1 MKLWEKILTKMGF
14 IILILILIVIMNCS
28 LFVGNYEISFEEYLM
43 FLKKLFGLESTLSL
57 EKYGMLQSVI
67 FEIRLPRIVAATIIG
82 ASLAISGSAFQAMFV
97 NPLVSPGI
105 LGVLSGASFGA
116 ALGMV
121 LGWSWFFI
129 NLSTFVFGILAVLLA
144 LTISFIYTSAKN
156 MIILVLGGIISSSLF
171 SALLSIV
178 KYTADPYNTLPAIT
192 YWLMGSLSFSTSS
205 MVWNLT
211 IPMICGILILLFFS
225 KYLNALSLGDEEA
238 KALGVDTLKVKIIV
252 ILVATFISA
261 LSVILA
267 GIIGWIGLIIPHIA
281 RLLFGADNKII
292 LPISAI
298 LGAIFLLIVDNASR
312 VIFSFEVPIGIVTA
326 IIGIPIFILVLKNA
340 KRGF

>member
-1 MKLWEKILTKMGF
+1 MNKLGF
-14 IILILILIVIMNCS
+14 FILIIFLFILMNSS
-28 LFVGNYEISFEEYLM
+28 LFIGNYQITLDEYINFFKSFIG
-43 FLKKLFGLESTLSL
+43 FNSNISL
-57 EKYGMLQSVI
+57 EKYEMLQSVI
-67 FEIRLPRIVAATIIG
+67 FDIRLPRIIAAVLIG
-82 ASLAISGSAFQAMFV
+82 SSLAISGAAFQAMFV

-121 LGWSWFFI
+121 LGWNWFFI
-129 NLSTFVFGILAVLLA
+129 NLSTFLFGLIAVLFA
-144 LTISFIYTSAKN
+144 LTISFIYSNAKN

-171 SALLSIV
+171 SAFLSIV
-178 KYTADPYNTLPAIT
+178 KYAADPYDSLPAIT
-192 YWLMGSLSFSTSS
+192 YWLMGSLSFSTPNI
-205 MVWNLT
+205 VWNLS
-211 IPMICGILILLFFS
+211 IPMFLGMIILLFVS

-238 KALGVDTLKVKIIV
+238 KALGVDTKKIKLIV
-252 ILVATFISA
+252 IISATFISA

-298 LGAIFLLIVDNASR
+298 LGAIFLLIVDNFSR
-312 VIFSFEVPIGIVTA
+312 IIFSFEIPIGIVTA
-326 IIGIPIFILVLKNA
+326 IIGIPIFIMVLKNA
-340 KRGF
+340 KKGF

>member
-1 MKLWEKILTKMGF
+1 MNKYLFL
-14 IILILILIVIMNCS
+14 IIALVVLINSS
-28 LFVGNYEISFEEYLM
+28 LFIGNYEISFDNYLN
-43 FLKKLFGLESTLSL
+43 FLKALFGFESNLSKEQYDL
-57 EKYGMLQSVI
+57 LKSII
-67 FEIRLPRIVAATIIG
+67 FDIRLPRIIAAAMIG
-82 ASLAISGSAFQAMFV
+82 ASLAISGASFQAMFV

-129 NLSTFVFGILAVLLA
+129 NLSTFIFGFLAVVFA
-144 LTISFIYTSAKN
+144 LFISYIYSNAKN

-171 SALLSIV
+171 GALLSIL
-178 KYTADPYNTLPAIT
+178 KYSADPYDTLPAIT

-205 MVWNLT
+205 IVWNLT
-211 IPMICGILILLFFS
+211 IPMLLGVFILIFLS

-238 KALGVDTLKVKIIV
+238 KALGVDTKKIKIVV

-267 GIIGWIGLIIPHIA
+267 GIIGWIGLIIPHIV
-281 RLLFGADNKII
+281 RFLFGADNKIV

-298 LGAIFLLIVDNASR
+298 IGAIFLLIVDNTSR
-312 VIFSFEVPIGIVTA
+312 MIFSFEIPIGIVTS

-340 KRGF
+340 KKGF

>member
-1 MKLWEKILTKMGF
+1 MNKSIFLI
-14 IILILILIVIMNCS
+14 IILVVLMNSS
-28 LFVGNYEISFEEYLM
+28 LFIGNYEISFDNYINFIKAIFGFSSNLSQEQYEM
-43 FLKKLFGLESTLSL
+43 LKSI
-57 EKYGMLQSVI
+57 I
-67 FEIRLPRIVAATIIG
+67 FDIRLPRIIAAVIIG
-82 ASLAISGSAFQAMFV
+82 ASLAISGASFQAMFV

-129 NLSTFVFGILAVLLA
+129 NISTFIFGFLAVIFA
-144 LTISFIYTSAKN
+144 LFISYIYSNEKN

-171 SALLSIV
+171 SALLSIL
-178 KYTADPYNTLPAIT
+178 KYSADPYDTLPAIT

-205 MVWNLT
+205 IVWNLT
-211 IPMICGILILLFFS
+211 IPILLGVFILIFLS

-238 KALGVDTLKVKIIV
+238 KALGVDTKKIKIIV

-267 GIIGWIGLIIPHIA
+267 GIIGWIGLIIPHITKF
-281 RLLFGADNKII
+281 LFGADNKIV

-298 LGAIFLLIVDNASR
+298 IGGIFLLIVDNSSR
-312 VIFSFEVPIGIVTA
+312 IIFSFEIPIGIVTS
-326 IIGIPIFILVLKNA
+326 IIGIPIFILVLKSA
-340 KRGF
+340 KKGF

>member
-1 MKLWEKILTKMGF
+1 MILWGKILNKSV
-14 IILILILIVIMNCS
+14 LLIVILFLLMNFS
-28 LFVGNYEISFEEYLM
+28 LLIGNYEISFDNYIN
-43 FLKKLFGLESTLSL
+43 FVKKLLGFSSNLSL
-57 EKYGMLQSVI
+57 EQYEMLKNII
-67 FEIRLPRIVAATIIG
+67 FNIRLPRIISAVLIG
-82 ASLAISGSAFQAMFV
+82 SSLAISGASFQAMFV

-121 LGWSWFFI
+121 FGWNWFFI
-129 NLSTFVFGILAVLLA
+129 NISTFVFGVLAVLFA
-144 LTISFIYTSAKN
+144 LFISFLYSNAKN

-171 SALLSIV
+171 SALLSIL
-178 KYTADPYNTLPAIT
+178 KYSADPYDSLPAIT

-205 MVWNLT
+205 IVWNLL
-211 IPMICGILILLFFS
+211 IPLILGNFILIFFS

-238 KALGVDTLKVKIIV
+238 KTLGINTTKIKIIV

-261 LSVILA
+261 LSVVLA

-281 RLLFGADNKII
+281 RFLFGADNKIV

-298 LGAIFLLIVDNASR
+298 LGAIFLLVVDNTSR
-312 VIFSFEVPIGIVTA
+312 IIFTFEVPIGIVTA
-326 IIGIPIFILVLKNA
+326 IIGIPIFIAVLKNA
-340 KRGF
+340 KKSF

>member
-1 MKLWEKILTKMGF
+1 
-14 IILILILIVIMNCS
+14 MNIS
-28 LFVGNYEISFEEYLM
+28 LFMGNYQISLDEYIM
-43 FLKKLFGLESTLSL
+43 FIKKIIGFDSNITL
-57 EKYGMLQSVI
+57 EKYEMLQSVI
-67 FEIRLPRIVAATIIG
+67 FEIRLPRIIAAVIIG
-82 ASLAISGSAFQAMFV
+82 AALAVSGSAFQAMFV

-129 NLSTFVFGILAVLLA
+129 NLSTFIFGMLAVLFA
-144 LTISFIYTSAKN
+144 LTISFIYSSAKN

-178 KYTADPYNTLPAIT
+178 KYSADPYDALPAIT
-192 YWLMGSLSFSTSS
+192 YWLMGSLSFSTSNI
-205 MVWNLT
+205 VWDLS
-211 IPMICGILILLFFS
+211 IPMLIGILILIFFS

-238 KALGVDTLKVKIIV
+238 KALGVDTIKIKIIV
-252 ILVATFISA
+252 IITATFISA
-261 LSVILA
+261 LSVIMA

-281 RLLFGADNKII
+281 RLLFGADNKVI
-292 LPISAI
+292 LPSSAL
-298 LGAIFLLIVDNASR
+298 LGAIFLLIVDNTSR
-312 VIFSFEVPIGIVTA
+312 MIFSFEIPIGIVTA

>member
-1 MKLWEKILTKMGF
+1 
-14 IILILILIVIMNCS
+14 MNSS
-28 LFVGNYEISFEEYLM
+28 LFIGNYQITLDEYIN
-43 FLKKLFGLESTLSL
+43 FFKQFIGFNSNLSI
-57 EKYGMLQSVI
+57 EKYEMLKSII
-67 FEIRLPRIVAATIIG
+67 FDIRLPRIISAVLIG
-82 ASLAISGSAFQAMFV
+82 SSLAISGAAFQAMFV

-121 LGWSWFFI
+121 LGWNWFFI
-129 NLSTFVFGILAVLLA
+129 NLSTFIFGMGAVIFA
-144 LTISFIYTSAKN
+144 LIISFIYSSAKN

-178 KYTADPYNTLPAIT
+178 KYAADPYDALPAIT
-192 YWLMGSLSFSTSS
+192 YWLMGSLAFSTPNI
-205 MVWNLT
+205 VWNLS
-211 IPMICGILILLFFS
+211 IPMFLGMITLIFFS

-238 KALGVDTLKVKIIV
+238 KALGVDTKKVKLVVIIV
-252 ILVATFISA
+252 ATLISA

-298 LGAIFLLIVDNASR
+298 LGAIFLLIVDNSSR
-312 VIFSFEVPIGIVTA
+312 IIFSFEIPIGIVTA
-326 IIGIPIFILVLKNA
+326 ILGIPIFIMVLKNA
-340 KRGF
+340 KKGF

>member
-1 MKLWEKILTKMGF
+1 MILWGKILNKSIF
-14 IILILILIVIMNCS
+14 LILTLFLLMNFSLLI
-28 LFVGNYEISFEEYLM
+28 GNYEISFDNYIN
-43 FLKKLFGLESTLSL
+43 FIKKLLGFNSNLSL
-57 EKYGMLQSVI
+57 EQYEMLKNII
-67 FEIRLPRIVAATIIG
+67 FNIRLPRIVAAVLIG
-82 ASLAISGSAFQAMFV
+82 SSLAISGASFQAMFV

-121 LGWSWFFI
+121 FGWNWFFI
-129 NLSTFVFGILAVLLA
+129 NISTFIFGVLAVLFA
-144 LTISFIYTSAKN
+144 LFISFLYSNAKN

-171 SALLSIV
+171 SALLSIL
-178 KYTADPYNTLPAIT
+178 KYSADPYDTLPAIT

-205 MVWNLT
+205 IVWSLF
-211 IPMICGILILLFFS
+211 IPLILGNFILIFFS

-238 KALGVDTLKVKIIV
+238 KTLGINTTKIKIIV

-281 RLLFGADNKII
+281 RFLFGADNKVV
-292 LPISAI
+292 LPISAV
-298 LGAIFLLIVDNASR
+298 LGAIFLLLVDNTSR
-312 VIFSFEVPIGIVTA
+312 IIFTFEIPIGIVTA
-326 IIGIPIFILVLKNA
+326 IIGIPIFIAVLKNA
-340 KRGF
+340 KKGF

>member
-1 MKLWEKILTKMGF
+1 
-14 IILILILIVIMNCS
+14 MNSS
-28 LFVGNYEISFEEYLM
+28 LFIGNYEISFDNYINFIKAIFGFSSNLSQEQYEM
-43 FLKKLFGLESTLSL
+43 LKSI
-57 EKYGMLQSVI
+57 I
-67 FEIRLPRIVAATIIG
+67 FDIRLPRIIAAVIIG
-82 ASLAISGSAFQAMFV
+82 ASLAISGASFQAMFV

-129 NLSTFVFGILAVLLA
+129 NISTFIFGFLAVIFA
-144 LTISFIYTSAKN
+144 LFISYIYSNEKN

-171 SALLSIV
+171 SALLSIL
-178 KYTADPYNTLPAIT
+178 KYSADPYDTLPAIT

-205 MVWNLT
+205 IVWNLT
-211 IPMICGILILLFFS
+211 IPILLGVFILIFLS

-238 KALGVDTLKVKIIV
+238 KALGVDTKKIKIIV

-267 GIIGWIGLIIPHIA
+267 GIIGWIGLIIPHITKF
-281 RLLFGADNKII
+281 LFGADNKIV

-298 LGAIFLLIVDNASR
+298 IGGIFLLIVDNSSR
-312 VIFSFEVPIGIVTA
+312 IIFSFEIPIGIVTS
-326 IIGIPIFILVLKNA
+326 IIGIPIFILVLKSA
-340 KRGF
+340 KKGF

>member
-1 MKLWEKILTKMGF
+1 MNKYLFL
-14 IILILILIVIMNCS
+14 IIALVVLINSS
-28 LFVGNYEISFEEYLM
+28 LFIGNYEISFDNYLN
-43 FLKKLFGLESTLSL
+43 FLKALFGFESNLSKEQYDL
-57 EKYGMLQSVI
+57 LKSII
-67 FEIRLPRIVAATIIG
+67 FDIRLPRIIAAAMIG
-82 ASLAISGSAFQAMFV
+82 ASLAISGASFQAMFV

-129 NLSTFVFGILAVLLA
+129 NISTFIFGFLAVIFA
-144 LTISFIYTSAKN
+144 LFISYIYSSAKN

-171 SALLSIV
+171 SALLSIL
-178 KYTADPYNTLPAIT
+178 KYSADPYDTLPAIT

-205 MVWNLT
+205 IVWNLT
-211 IPMICGILILLFFS
+211 IPMLLGVFILIFLS

-238 KALGVDTLKVKIIV
+238 KALGVDTKKIKIVV

-267 GIIGWIGLIIPHIA
+267 GIIGWIGLIIPHIV
-281 RLLFGADNKII
+281 RFLFGADNKIV
-292 LPISAI
+292 LPLSAI
-298 LGAIFLLIVDNASR
+298 VGAIFLLIVDNTSR
-312 VIFSFEVPIGIVTA
+312 IIFSFEIPIGIVTS

-340 KRGF
+340 KKGF

>member
-1 MKLWEKILTKMGF
+1 MKSWEKTLTKLGF
-14 IILILILIVIMNCS
+14 IILTITLIAIMNCS
-28 LFVGNYEISFEEYLM
+28 LFVGNYEISVEEYLM
-43 FLKKLFGLESTLSL
+43 FLNQFLGLKSNLSI
-57 EKYGMLQSVI
+57 EKYEMLQSVI
-67 FEIRLPRIVAATIIG
+67 FEIRLPRIIAAVIIG
-82 ASLAISGSAFQAMFV
+82 ATLSISGAAFQAMFV

-121 LGWSWFFI
+121 LGWNWFFI
-129 NLSTFVFGILAVLLA
+129 NLSTFIFGMLAVLLA
-144 LTISFIYTSAKN
+144 LSISFIYSSAKN

-205 MVWNLT
+205 MVWNLAL
-211 IPMICGILILLFFS
+211 PMFCGILILLFFS

-252 ILVATFISA
+252 IVVATFISA

-292 LPISAI
+292 LPISAL
-298 LGAIFLLIVDNASR
+298 LGGIFLLIVDNASR
-312 VIFSFEVPIGIVTA
+312 IIFSFEIPIGIVTA
-326 IIGIPIFILVLKNA
+326 IIGIPIFIMILKNA

>member
-1 MKLWEKILTKMGF
+1 MNKLTFIFLI
-14 IILILILIVIMNCS
+14 IILIVLINIS
-28 LFVGNYEISFEEYLM
+28 LFIGNFQITFDEYLNFIKV
-43 FLKKLFGLESTLSL
+43 FLGFESTLDL
-57 EKYGMLQSVI
+57 KRYEVIKSVI
-67 FEIRLPRIVAATIIG
+67 FDIRLPRIIAAILIG
-82 ASLAISGSAFQAMFV
+82 SSLAISGAAFQAMFV

-116 ALGMV
+116 ALGMIMQ
-121 LGWSWFFI
+121 WNWFFI
-129 NLSTFVFGILAVLLA
+129 NLSTFIFGMLAVLFA
-144 LTISFIYTSAKN
+144 LLISFIYSSAKN

-171 SALLSIV
+171 SALLSII
-178 KYTADPYNTLPAIT
+178 KYAADPYDTLPAIT
-192 YWLMGSLSFSTSS
+192 YWLMGSLSFSTSNI
-205 MVWNLT
+205 VWNLT
-211 IPMICGILILLFFS
+211 IPMFLGIFLLIFFS

-238 KALGVDTLKVKIIV
+238 KALGVDIKKVKLIV
-252 ILVATFISA
+252 IITATFISA

-298 LGAIFLLIVDNASR
+298 LGAIFLLIVDNSSR
-312 VIFSFEVPIGIVTA
+312 IIFSFEIPIGIVTA
-326 IIGIPIFILVLKNA
+326 IIGIPIFIMVLKNA

>member
-1 MKLWEKILTKMGF
+1 MKLWGKTLSKIGF
-14 IILILILIVIMNCS
+14 MLLIITLLIVMNIS
-28 LFVGNYEISFEEYLM
+28 LFMGNYQISLDEYLM
-43 FLKKLFGLESTLSL
+43 FIKKVIGFDSNITL
-57 EKYGMLQSVI
+57 EKYEMLQSVI
-67 FEIRLPRIVAATIIG
+67 FEIRLPRIIAAVIIG
-82 ASLAISGSAFQAMFV
+82 AALAVSGSAFQAMFV

-121 LGWSWFFI
+121 FGWSWFFI
-129 NLSTFVFGILAVLLA
+129 NLSTFIFGMLAVLFA
-144 LTISFIYTSAKN
+144 LTISFIYSSAKN

-178 KYTADPYNTLPAIT
+178 KYSADPYDALPAIT
-192 YWLMGSLSFSTSS
+192 YWLMGSLSFSTSNI
-205 MVWNLT
+205 VWNLS
-211 IPMICGILILLFFS
+211 IPMLIGILVLIFLS

-238 KALGVDTLKVKIIV
+238 KALGVDTIKIKIIV
-252 ILVATFISA
+252 IITATFISA
-261 LSVILA
+261 LSVIMA

-281 RLLFGADNKII
+281 RLLFGADNKVI
-292 LPISAI
+292 LPSSAL
-298 LGAIFLLIVDNASR
+298 LGAIFLLIVDNTSR
-312 VIFSFEVPIGIVTA
+312 MIFSFEIPIGIVTA

>member
-1 MKLWEKILTKMGF
+1 LNKFTFIFFILLL
-14 IILILILIVIMNCS
+14 IILINCS
-28 LFVGNYEISFEEYLM
+28 LFIGNYQISLNEYIEFIKVYLG
-43 FLKKLFGLESTLSL
+43 FKSDISL
-57 EKYGMLQSVI
+57 EKYEMLQSVI
-67 FEIRLPRIVAATIIG
+67 FEIRLPRIIG
-82 ASLAISGSAFQAMFV
+82 AVLIGSSLAISGATFQAMFV

-121 LGWSWFFI
+121 LGWNWFFI
-129 NLSTFVFGILAVLLA
+129 NVSTFIFGMGAVIFA
-144 LTISFIYTSAKN
+144 LVISFIYSSAKN

-178 KYTADPYNTLPAIT
+178 KYAADPYNTLPAIT
-192 YWLMGSLSFSTSS
+192 YWLMGSLAFSTSNI
-205 MVWNLT
+205 VWKLS
-211 IPMICGILILLFFS
+211 IPMLLGMLTLIFVS

-238 KALGVDTLKVKIIV
+238 KALGVDTKKVKLVVIIV
-252 ILVATFISA
+252 ATLISA

-292 LPISAI
+292 LPISAL
-298 LGAIFLLIVDNASR
+298 LGAIFLLVVDNLSR
-312 VIFSFEVPIGIVTA
+312 IIFTFEIPIGIVTA
-326 IIGIPIFILVLKNA
+326 ILGIPIFIIVLKNA
-340 KRGF
+340 KKGF